1 MVIFYRRFQLWSTM
15 LFLPLKL
22 AFVWFLCLS
31 PEYTRGC
38 CLFTLVGH
46 NDRLGPLR
54 GERGPGGC
62 RQRDGEGRPPGPQ
75 WIVAWLTDGTHGQLV
90 VSGHFTGHSSLPL
103 YHWSGH
109 WTVDWWEGS
118 DWLDIM
124 ILRATSGQQH
134 QPHGQR
140 QTRINTV
147 KTHILSLTVSLCH
160 TMSQCNVTVSQCHNR
175 TTHLNN
181 SSAQVAAESTT
192 R

>member
-31 PEYTRGC
+31 PEYTRRC

-90 VSGHFTGHSSLPL
+90 VSGHFTGRSSLPL
-103 YHWSGH
+103 TLPLVWSLDCGL
-109 WTVDWWEGS
+109 VRGQ
-118 DWLDIM
+118 WLTGYNDTQSHIWSTT
-124 ILRATSGQQH
+124 RDQH
-134 QPHGQR
+134 QLHGQR
-140 QTRINTV
+140 QNRINTV
-147 KTHILSLTVSLCH
+147 KTHILSLTVSHYVTMQCH
-160 TMSQCNVTVSQCHNR
+160 SVTVSQPDNP
-175 TTHLNN
+175 
-181 SSAQVAAESTT
+181 S
-192 R
+192 